1 MNVKEKEDRFKTKLL
16 ECNSL
21 VKIKLTVLSNERF
34 AFKERGN
41 KCFV

>member
-21 VKIKLTVLSNERF
+21 VNDKVNSVK
-34 AFKERGN
+34 
-41 KCFV
+41 